1 MRCTCTGP
9 VLRSPDKP
17 EIINSYL
24 LQRKAIGHSNLRRR
38 LHSGV
43 SLWNLTLESCLHCE
57 YAQRRIKEQSVCRL
71 NEYSMFHIW
80 TPPPS
85 FQNSRSNTAI
95 CLHDGVASNVIEAHC
110 RHGSKFWISSVFSVT
125 CRKRNV
131 FSSLHIACMVF
142 KEVNETGQQVHLRE
156 IVQCVQDVDSVVC
169 GLWRAW
175 QNTYY
180 KSAIPVL
187 CLLISII
194 GQLLPT

>member
-1 MRCTCTGP
+1 MEPHFGELLALWICTETDQGTEC
-9 VLRSPDKP
+9 VQVKW
-17 EIINSYL
+17 IQHVSYL
-24 LQRKAIGHSNLRRR
+24 NP
-38 LHSGV
+38 
-43 SLWNLTLESCLHCE
+43 
-57 YAQRRIKEQSVCRL
+57 
-71 NEYSMFHIW
+71 
-80 TPPPS
+80 PPPS
-85 FQNSRSNTAI
+85 PPFQNSRSNTAI

-142 KEVNETGQQVHLRE
+142 KEVNETGQQVHLWE
-156 IVQCVQDVDSVVC
+156 IVQCVQDVDSVVR